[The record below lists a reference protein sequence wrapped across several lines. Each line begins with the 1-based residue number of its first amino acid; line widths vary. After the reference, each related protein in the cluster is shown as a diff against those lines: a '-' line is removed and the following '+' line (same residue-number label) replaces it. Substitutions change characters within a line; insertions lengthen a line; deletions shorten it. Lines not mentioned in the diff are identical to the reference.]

1 MLVPLERCSLTFLAF
16 FNFTNIG
23 NYIILIIAVVLLIVM
38 AYFLSLSETA
48 YTTVNIVKLRNYMEA
63 KRKGAK
69 KAVYIAEKFDL
80 TLTSLMIS
88 RYIVNIAAVAIT
100 TYIFSNII
108 TGNVFS
114 LIISGVIMLIFFV
127 IFGDIIPKAYAKE
140 HAEQTA
146 LNISG
151 LLYIIIKIQFPITWI
166 FMKLKKILIK
176 KDTSYESYVTEDELE
191 SIIDVMEYEGVIEK
205 DNAELLQSAMNLSEI
220 TVYDI
225 MTPRVDIVAVDVNDE
240 IEDIKNIFFENKF
253 SRIPVYDDD
262 IDNILGVLTERDFLT
277 AYVNLGPD
285 KMDIRE
291 LMIKPN
297 FISKQNKVDELIKE
311 MQELKIHLAI
321 VSDEYGGTSGIVT
334 MEDALEELVGE
345 IYDETDEYDE
355 TEDPEKIISVSENKY
370 RISAEME
377 INYLFDELNI
387 DNYPDT
393 KYSSIGGFVYKLFED
408 ISSEGQ
414 KVEYLTSSLDGQTQF
429 KLIFT
434 IEKMSSRRIK
444 VLTVEVFIIDEEQ
457 EVTE

>member
-1 MLVPLERCSLTFLAF
+1 MRCFLLVPLERCSLTFLAF

-253 SRIPVYDDD
+253 SRIPVYDGSIDNITGYVNSKDLFKKPQSIKSKLIKIDFVPETMLAHQLLTSFIKEQHSMAVVVDEFGGTAGLVTIEDIIEEIIGEIDDEHDQFDFIEKQLSDNQYLLSGRLEVGYLNEKYRLNISESEEYDTLAGFIINKYQSIPKPQEVID
-262 IDNILGVLTERDFLT
+262 IDNF
-277 AYVNLGPD
+277 
-285 KMDIRE
+285 
-291 LMIKPN
+291 
-297 FISKQNKVDELIKE
+297 
-311 MQELKIHLAI
+311 
-321 VSDEYGGTSGIVT
+321 
-334 MEDALEELVGE
+334 
-345 IYDETDEYDE
+345 
-355 TEDPEKIISVSENKY
+355 
-370 RISAEME
+370 
-377 INYLFDELNI
+377 
-387 DNYPDT
+387 
-393 KYSSIGGFVYKLFED
+393 
-408 ISSEGQ
+408 
-414 KVEYLTSSLDGQTQF
+414 
-429 KLIFT
+429 
-434 IEKMSSRRIK
+434 RIK
-444 VLTVEVFIIDEEQ
+444 VAKMDRNRIDLLHLTILPKE
-457 EVTE
+457 